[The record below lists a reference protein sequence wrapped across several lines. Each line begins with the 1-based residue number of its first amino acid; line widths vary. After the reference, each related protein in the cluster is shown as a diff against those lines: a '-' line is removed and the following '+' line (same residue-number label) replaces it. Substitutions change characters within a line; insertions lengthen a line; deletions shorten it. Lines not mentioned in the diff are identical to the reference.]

1 MTTVINTPSNGESTG
16 AGFMVGVVVVVI
28 ILLGLLFVYGV
39 PAMRNNTATKAVD
52 VNVSLPGGGGTGGG
66 TTGGTQ

>member
-16 AGFMVGVVVVVI
+16 AGFIVGVVVVIV
-28 ILLGLLFVYGV
+28 ILLGLVFVYGV

-52 VNVSLPGGGGTGGG
+52 VNVSLPGGGSN
-66 TTGGTQ
+66 TGGTP